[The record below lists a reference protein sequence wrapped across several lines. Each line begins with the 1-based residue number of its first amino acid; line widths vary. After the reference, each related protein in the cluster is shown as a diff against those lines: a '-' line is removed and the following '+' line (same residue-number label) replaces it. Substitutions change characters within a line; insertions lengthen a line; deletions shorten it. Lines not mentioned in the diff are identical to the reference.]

1 MAFNLVILTGRV
13 TKDRELKHV
22 ASGTAYCKFT
32 LAVNR
37 MKKDDPADFIFC
49 SAFGKTAEL
58 IAEYVKK
65 GNNLGVQGRLQ
76 QDTYE
81 KDGEKISKTGVTVDK
96 IEFLEGKK
104 ENETPTNTTGK
115 NGRYDNKPPKDVIK
129 GEPKVE
135 INFEDD
141 PTDDFPFN

>member
-1 MAFNLVILTGRV
+1 MAFNLVILTGRL
-13 TKDRELKHV
+13 TKDPELKHG

-65 GNNLGVQGRLQ
+65 GHQLGVQGRLQ

-96 IEFLEGKK
+96 IEFLESNKTESTTSEPKK
-104 ENETPTNTTGK
+104 S
-115 NGRYDNKPPKDVIK
+115 NKVNPKPDLNL
-129 GEPKVE
+129 GEPAPE

-141 PTDDFPFN
+141 DEFPF

>member
-1 MAFNLVILTGRV
+1 MAFNLVILTGRL
-13 TKDRELKHV
+13 TKEPELKHG

-65 GNNLGVQGRLQ
+65 GHQLGVQGRLQ

-81 KDGEKISKTGVTVDK
+81 KDGENISKTGVTVDK
-96 IEFLEGKK
+96 IEFLESNKTESTTSGSKK
-104 ENETPTNTTGK
+104 S
-115 NGRYDNKPPKDVIK
+115 NKVNPKPDLNL
-129 GEPKVE
+129 GEPKESIIPE
-135 INFEDD
+135 IDI
-141 PTDDFPFN
+141 TDDFPF

>member
-1 MAFNLVILTGRV
+1 MAFNLVILTGRL
-13 TKDRELKHV
+13 TKEPELKFG

-65 GNNLGVQGRLQ
+65 GHQLGVQGRLQ

-81 KDGEKISKTGVTVDK
+81 KGGEKISKTGVTVDK
-96 IEFLEGKK
+96 IEFLESNKTESTTSEPKK
-104 ENETPTNTTGK
+104 S
-115 NGRYDNKPPKDVIK
+115 NKVNPKPDLNL

-141 PTDDFPFN
+141 DSEFPF

>member
-1 MAFNLVILTGRV
+1 MAFNLVILTGRL
-13 TKDRELKHV
+13 TKDPELKYG

-96 IEFLEGKK
+96 IEFLESNKTESTTSEPKK
-104 ENETPTNTTGK
+104 S
-115 NGRYDNKPPKDVIK
+115 NKVNSKPDLNL

-141 PTDDFPFN
+141 TDPFPFN

>member
-1 MAFNLVILTGRV
+1 MYSFAFSSLVLGASSG
-13 TKDRELKHV
+13 KSEPELKYG

-65 GNNLGVQGRLQ
+65 GHQLGVQGRLQ

-81 KDGEKISKTGVTVDK
+81 KDGEKISKTGLTVDK
-96 IEFLEGKK
+96 IEFLESNKTESTTSEPKK
-104 ENETPTNTTGK
+104 S
-115 NGRYDNKPPKDVIK
+115 NKVNPKPDLNL

-135 INFEDD
+135 IEFEDD
-141 PTDDFPFN
+141 DSEFPF

>member
-1 MAFNLVILTGRV
+1 MAFNLVILTGRL
-13 TKDRELKHV
+13 TKDPELKHS

-65 GNNLGVQGRLQ
+65 GHQLGVQGRLQ

-96 IEFLEGKK
+96 IEFLESNKTESTTSEPKK
-104 ENETPTNTTGK
+104 S
-115 NGRYDNKPPKDVIK
+115 NKVNPKPDLNL

-141 PTDDFPFN
+141 SDFPF

>member
-1 MAFNLVILTGRV
+1 MAMNLVVLTGR
-13 TKDRELKHV
+13 TTQDPDLKYS
-22 ASGTAYCKFT
+22 ASGTAYCRFT

-37 MKKDDPADFIFC
+37 MKKEDGADFISC
-49 SAFGKTAEL
+49 TAFGKTAEL

-65 GNNLGVQGRLQ
+65 GHQLGVQGRLQ

-96 IEFLEGKK
+96 IEFLEGNKTESTTSEPKK
-104 ENETPTNTTGK
+104 S
-115 NGRYDNKPPKDVIK
+115 NKVNPKPDLNL

-135 INFEDD
+135 IEFENDD
-141 PTDDFPFN
+141 EFPF

>member
-1 MAFNLVILTGRV
+1 MAFNLVILKGRL
-13 TKDRELKHV
+13 TKEPEIKFG

-65 GNNLGVQGRLQ
+65 GHQLGVQGRLQ

-96 IEFLEGKK
+96 IEFLESNKTESTTSEPKK
-104 ENETPTNTTGK
+104 S
-115 NGRYDNKPPKDVIK
+115 NKVNPKPDLNL

-135 INFEDD
+135 INFENDD
-141 PTDDFPFN
+141 SDFPFN

>member
-1 MAFNLVILTGRV
+1 MAFNLVILTGRL
-13 TKDRELKHV
+13 TKEPELKFG

-37 MKKDDPADFIFC
+37 MKKDDPADFILC

-58 IAEYVKK
+58 IAEYVRK
-65 GNNLGVQGRLQ
+65 GHQLGVQGRLQ

-96 IEFLEGKK
+96 IEFLESNKNENTHNRKRYKSIRIPRRKNNRNRFKNKQQKK
-104 ENETPTNTTGK
+104 WIHK
-115 NGRYDNKPPKDVIK
+115 R
-129 GEPKVE
+129 
-135 INFEDD
+135 
-141 PTDDFPFN
+141 

>member
-1 MAFNLVILTGRV
+1 MAFNLVILTGRL
-13 TKDRELKHV
+13 TKDPELKYG

-58 IAEYVKK
+58 IAEYVNK

-96 IEFLEGKK
+96 IEFLENNKTESTTSEPKK
-104 ENETPTNTTGK
+104 S
-115 NGRYDNKPPKDVIK
+115 NKVNPKPDLNL

-135 INFEDD
+135 INFENDEE
-141 PTDDFPFN
+141 FPF

>member
-1 MAFNLVILTGRV
+1 MAFNLVILTGRL
-13 TKDRELKHV
+13 TKEPELKYS
-22 ASGTAYCKFT
+22 ASGMAYCKFT

-65 GNNLGVQGRLQ
+65 GHQLGVQGRLQ

-96 IEFLEGKK
+96 IEFLESNKTESTTSEPKK
-104 ENETPTNTTGK
+104 S
-115 NGRYDNKPPKDVIK
+115 NKVNPKPDLNL

-135 INFEDD
+135 IEFEDD
-141 PTDDFPFN
+141 DSFPFN

>member
-1 MAFNLVILTGRV
+1 MAFNLVILTGRL
-13 TKDRELKHV
+13 TKDPELKYG

-37 MKKDDPADFIFC
+37 MKKEDGADFIFC

-65 GNNLGVQGRLQ
+65 GHQLGVQGRLQ

-104 ENETPTNTTGK
+104 EEETTTSEPK
-115 NGRYDNKPPKDVIK
+115 KSNKVNPKPDLK
-129 GEPKVE
+129 LGEPKVE
-135 INFEDD
+135 IDFDD
-141 PTDDFPFN
+141 DDSFPF

>member
-1 MAFNLVILTGRV
+1 MAFNLVILTGRL
-13 TKDRELKHV
+13 TKEPELKFG

-65 GNNLGVQGRLQ
+65 GHQLGVQGRLQ

-96 IEFLEGKK
+96 IEFLESNKTESTTSEPKK
-104 ENETPTNTTGK
+104 S
-115 NGRYDNKPPKDVIK
+115 NKVNPKPDLNL

-135 INFEDD
+135 IEFEDD
-141 PTDDFPFN
+141 SSFPF

>member
-1 MAFNLVILTGRV
+1 MAFNLVILTGRL
-13 TKDRELKHV
+13 TKDPELKHG

-65 GNNLGVQGRLQ
+65 GHQLGVQGRLQ

-96 IEFLEGKK
+96 IEFLESNKTESTTSEPKK
-104 ENETPTNTTGK
+104 S
-115 NGRYDNKPPKDVIK
+115 NKVNPKPDLNL

-135 INFEDD
+135 IEFENDD
-141 PTDDFPFN
+141 SFPF

>member
-1 MAFNLVILTGRV
+1 MAFNLVILTGRL
-13 TKDRELKHV
+13 TKEPELKYS

-58 IAEYVKK
+58 IAEYVRK
-65 GNNLGVQGRLQ
+65 GHQLGVQGRLQ

-96 IEFLEGKK
+96 IEFLESNKTESTTSEPKK
-104 ENETPTNTTGK
+104 S
-115 NGRYDNKPPKDVIK
+115 NKVNPKPDLNL

-135 INFEDD
+135 IEFEDD
-141 PTDDFPFN
+141 DSFPF

>member
-1 MAFNLVILTGRV
+1 MAFNLVILTGRL
-13 TKDRELKHV
+13 TKEPELKHGS
-22 ASGTAYCKFT
+22 SGTAYCKFT

-96 IEFLEGKK
+96 IEFLESNKTESTTSEPKK
-104 ENETPTNTTGK
+104 S
-115 NGRYDNKPPKDVIK
+115 NKVNPKPDLNL

-141 PTDDFPFN
+141 DSEFPF

>member
-1 MAFNLVILTGRV
+1 MSINIVILTGRLA
-13 TKDRELKHV
+13 REPELKYG

-65 GNNLGVQGRLQ
+65 GHQLGVQGRLQ

-96 IEFLEGKK
+96 IEFLESNKTESTTSEPKK
-104 ENETPTNTTGK
+104 S
-115 NGRYDNKPPKDVIK
+115 NKVNPKPDLNL

-135 INFEDD
+135 IEFENDD
-141 PTDDFPFN
+141 SEFPF

>member
-1 MAFNLVILTGRV
+1 MAFNLVILTGRL
-13 TKDRELKHV
+13 TKEPELKYG

-65 GNNLGVQGRLQ
+65 GHQLGVQGRLQ

-81 KDGEKISKTGVTVDK
+81 KDGAKISKTGVTVDK
-96 IEFLEGKK
+96 IEFLESNKTESTTSEPKK
-104 ENETPTNTTGK
+104 S
-115 NGRYDNKPPKDVIK
+115 NKVNPKPDLNL

-141 PTDDFPFN
+141 DYFPF

>member
-1 MAFNLVILTGRV
+1 MAFNLVILTGRL
-13 TKDRELKHV
+13 TKEPELKFG

-65 GNNLGVQGRLQ
+65 GNKLGVQGRLQ

-96 IEFLEGKK
+96 IEFLESNKTESTTSEPKK
-104 ENETPTNTTGK
+104 S
-115 NGRYDNKPPKDVIK
+115 NKVNPKPDLNL

-141 PTDDFPFN
+141 TDPFPFN

>member
-1 MAFNLVILTGRV
+1 MAFNLVILTGRL
-13 TKDRELKHV
+13 TKDPELKYG

-58 IAEYVKK
+58 VAEYVKK
-65 GNNLGVQGRLQ
+65 GHQLGVQGRLQ

-81 KDGEKISKTGVTVDK
+81 KDGQKVSKTGVTVDK
-96 IEFLEGKK
+96 IEFLEGNKTESTTSEPKK
-104 ENETPTNTTGK
+104 S
-115 NGRYDNKPPKDVIK
+115 NKVNPKPDLNL

-141 PTDDFPFN
+141 TDPFPFN

>member
-1 MAFNLVILTGRV
+1 MAFNLVILTGRL
-13 TKDRELKHV
+13 TKEPELKFG

-96 IEFLEGKK
+96 IEFLESNKTESTTSEPKK
-104 ENETPTNTTGK
+104 S
-115 NGRYDNKPPKDVIK
+115 NKVNPKPDLNL

-141 PTDDFPFN
+141 DSLDEFPF

>member
-1 MAFNLVILTGRV
+1 MAFNLVILTGRL
-13 TKDRELKHV
+13 TKEPELKFG

-65 GNNLGVQGRLQ
+65 GHQLGVQGRLQ

-96 IEFLEGKK
+96 IEFLESNKT
-104 ENETPTNTTGK
+104 ESTTK
-115 NGRYDNKPPKDVIK
+115 VNPKPDLNL

-141 PTDDFPFN
+141 TDPFPFN

>member
-1 MAFNLVILTGRV
+1 MAFNLVILTGRL
-13 TKDRELKHV
+13 TKEPDLKFG

-49 SAFGKTAEL
+49 SAFGKNAEL

-65 GNNLGVQGRLQ
+65 GHRLGVQGRLQ

-96 IEFLEGKK
+96 IEFLESNKTESTTSEPKK
-104 ENETPTNTTGK
+104 S
-115 NGRYDNKPPKDVIK
+115 NKVNPKPDLNL

-135 INFEDD
+135 IEFEDD
-141 PTDDFPFN
+141 DSFPFN

>member
-1 MAFNLVILTGRV
+1 MSINIVILTGRLA
-13 TKDRELKHV
+13 REPELKYG

-65 GNNLGVQGRLQ
+65 GHQLGVQGRLQ

-96 IEFLEGKK
+96 IEFLESNKTESTTSEPKK
-104 ENETPTNTTGK
+104 S
-115 NGRYDNKPPKDVIK
+115 NKVNPKPDLNL

-135 INFEDD
+135 IEFEDD
-141 PTDDFPFN
+141 DEFPF

>member
-1 MAFNLVILTGRV
+1 MAFNLVILTGRLA
-13 TKDRELKHV
+13 REPELKYG
-22 ASGTAYCKFT
+22 ASGSAYCKFT

-65 GNNLGVQGRLQ
+65 GHQLGVQGRIQ
-76 QDTYE
+76 QEIYE

-96 IEFLEGKK
+96 IEFMENNK
-104 ENETPTNTTGK
+104 EEK
-115 NGRYDNKPPKDVIK
+115 SEVASNKSNKVNPKPDLNL
-129 GEPKVE
+129 GEEKPK
-135 INFEDD
+135 IDIDFDD
-141 PTDDFPFN
+141 DSEFPF

>member
-1 MAFNLVILTGRV
+1 MAFNLVILTGRL
-13 TKDRELKHV
+13 TKEPELKFG

-65 GNNLGVQGRLQ
+65 GHQLGVQGRLQ

-81 KDGEKISKTGVTVDK
+81 KKDGEKISKTGVTVDK
-96 IEFLEGKK
+96 IEFLESNKTESTTSEPKK
-104 ENETPTNTTGK
+104 S
-115 NGRYDNKPPKDVIK
+115 NKVNPKPDLNL

-141 PTDDFPFN
+141 DSFPF

>member
-1 MAFNLVILTGRV
+1 MAFNLVILTGRL
-13 TKDRELKHV
+13 TKEPELKHR

-58 IAEYVKK
+58 IAEYVRK
-65 GNNLGVQGRLQ
+65 GNNLGIQGRLQ

-96 IEFLEGKK
+96 IEFLENNKTESTTSEPKK
-104 ENETPTNTTGK
+104 S
-115 NGRYDNKPPKDVIK
+115 NKVNPKPDLNL

-135 INFEDD
+135 IEFENDD
-141 PTDDFPFN
+141 EFPF